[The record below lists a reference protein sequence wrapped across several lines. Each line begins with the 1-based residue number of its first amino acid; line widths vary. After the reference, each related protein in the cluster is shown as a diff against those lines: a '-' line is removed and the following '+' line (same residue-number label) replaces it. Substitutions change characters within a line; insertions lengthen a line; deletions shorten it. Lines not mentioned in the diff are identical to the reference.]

1 MKRVLVASMFIMAG
15 LHGFAQYDVAVE
27 APDTTTAST
36 VPAPELPTNDS
47 TFVQR
52 TLPTSGTQ
60 QFSDL
65 KSQISA
71 LNAQISALQADLS
84 NLKSQLSTLKSTA
97 SLSYDSVLRA
107 MPQYAI
113 VQHRVAELRKAY
125 EAEMKRVEDEFN
137 QKYEE
142 FLTAQQAMAP
152 AIRQK
157 RQAELQELMEKN
169 IAFKGEAARLLEAAR
184 LDAEKPLKETLNNLL
199 ADIGR
204 ENGFAFILN
213 TDDNA
218 CPYIDADM
226 GEDIGPE
233 VLKRLSTP

>member
-1 MKRVLVASMFIMAG
+1 MTG
-15 LHGFAQYDVAVE
+15 PPCHGHGFSFPHPRKQ
-27 APDTTTAST
+27 AP
-36 VPAPELPTNDS
+36 
-47 TFVQR
+47 TFVSTMKKTTPHPFR
-52 TLPTSGTQ
+52 KAPVCCLGLLLFLTLMP
-60 QFSDL
+60 L
-65 KSQISA
+65 SA
-71 LNAQISALQADLS
+71 RAQVKFGYLSYRQAFHNMPGFAVMQK
-84 NLKSQLSTLKSTA
+84 NLSQLQRQFDEEAK
-97 SLSYDSVLRA
+97 RA
-107 MPQYAI
+107 
-113 VQHRVAELRKAY
+113 EN
-125 EAEMKRVEDEFN
+125 EFN

>member
-1 MKRVLVASMFIMAG
+1 MKRVLVASMFILAS

-27 APDTTTAST
+27 APDTTT
-36 VPAPELPTNDS
+36 VPELPTNDV
-47 TFVQR
+47 TPVQR

-65 KSQISA
+65 ESQIST
-71 LNAQISALQADLS
+71 LNAQVSALQADLS
-84 NLKSQLSTLKSTA
+84 NLKSQISTLKSTA

-142 FLTAQQAMAP
+142 FLEGRKDYPRTILLKRQNELQDMLQQNIAFRNRALDEL
-152 AIRQK
+152 
-157 RQAELQELMEKN
+157 RQAETEALAPLRQQLMQAVATVAKRKSLRHV
-169 IAFKGEAARLLEAAR
+169 I
-184 LDAEKPLKETLNNLL
+184 
-199 ADIGR
+199 
-204 ENGFAFILN
+204 N
-213 TDDNA
+213 TDRDAALYLDPNFT
-218 CPYIDADM
+218 IDITADVLEVI
-226 GEDIGPE
+226 GE
-233 VLKRLSTP
+233 